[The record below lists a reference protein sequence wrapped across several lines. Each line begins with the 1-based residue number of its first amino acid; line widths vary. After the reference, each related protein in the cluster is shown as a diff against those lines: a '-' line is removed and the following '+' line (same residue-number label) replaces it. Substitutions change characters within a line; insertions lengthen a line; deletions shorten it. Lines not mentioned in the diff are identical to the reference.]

1 MASPVRDTH
10 SAIEMEER
18 AGLIN
23 HTGSPSRSIPSSSPS
38 STAGLDNLAR
48 SPTASSRMGSEEAE
62 VTSEVTSID
71 AGEVF
76 FSAPDL
82 RTPESS
88 GPHGLYMSDGVRR
101 IDYVLSFSIT
111 DPNIEAERQ
120 RLRNE
125 FEKNLEEEGLELERD
140 WVDPRPVLDNESDGN
155 GDNRL
160 KEGSKKTYFVRIHAP
175 WEVLTR
181 HAEISQVRMPIKS
194 PAVPVPAQG
203 VLQKVTA
210 CLERLLDPFRLP
222 EEVEARFKPK
232 KFTCPFNRERET
244 MFDIKEPASFF
255 RPHVRSRIA
264 YSILLR
270 NKFGHGATEFGDRI
284 AKALAL
290 GMYDGAYPIHDGDY
304 DDKAPDNDRK
314 TLYEH
319 WARFSCFLRYQPVDL
334 IRDYFGSKI
343 GFYFAWLGFY
353 TWMLFPAAILGLV
366 VFIYGIVTMWWENQV
381 SDEICKDY
389 FNETMCPLCDK
400 FCGYWSLGESCQS
413 AMASHLFDN
422 PATVFFAI
430 FMSLWS
436 TMFLELWKRRRHA
449 LQYLWDLQTFRQE
462 EERPRP
468 QFEAQV
474 RHTKRNWITQED
486 EPWLPFVY
494 RIPRYMLSAVLVLFA
509 IALAVGA
516 VFGVIMYRVSVQ
528 ASLALNRNE
537 LIATNANLVT
547 TATAATI
554 NLTIILILNTIY
566 SHIAE
571 YLTELEQPRTETEFD
586 DSFTFKMF
594 LLQFVNYYSAIF
606 YIAFFKGRLIG
617 RPGKYVYTLGY
628 RQEECSP
635 SGCLVELCMQLGI
648 TMAGSQLIAN
658 NLREIFLP
666 KILVWLNFRWLIQA
680 MAGKTEEERKKT
692 GLSRWE
698 LDYLHV
704 DIGPRGLFFEYLE
717 MVIQFGFVSLF
728 VAAFPLAPLLALINN
743 ILEIRLDA
751 QKFVCSLRRP
761 MVGRAADIG
770 VWYYILEAI
779 STISVCTNAFVI
791 AFTSEFIPRL
801 VYTRVYSPDGSLN
814 GYLNFSLSYF
824 EVKDFREENT
834 PRNPLHLGNNV
845 TFCRYRDLRE
855 PPWSE
860 DPYEYSN
867 AFWHVLAAR
876 LAFVVVFQNITFL
889 LTRFLDL
896 LIPDTSYDLQDAIK
910 MEEQLVS
917 RAILD
922 FELQRTKQRQRHN
935 RFRRQ
940 MTAPPATP
948 DHHVDSW
955 EANLHKRVSGISPSR
970 SQSFNPGRGQGRGQ
984 GQTSGTSSDYE
995 STV

>member
-48 SPTASSRMGSEEAE
+48 SPTASSRMGSDEAE

-140 WVDPRPVLDNESDGN
+140 WVDPRPVL
-155 GDNRL
+155 
-160 KEGSKKTYFVRIHAP
+160 GSKKTYFVRIHAP

-270 NKFGHGATEFGDRI
+270 NKFGHGATEFGI

-381 SDEICKDY
+381 SDEICRDY

-474 RHTKRNWITQED
+474 IFQVRHTKRNWITQED

-509 IALAVGA
+509 VM
-516 VFGVIMYRVSVQ
+516 FGVIMYRVALEVLTNFI
-528 ASLALNRNE
+528 ALA
-537 LIATNANLVT
+537 V
-547 TATAATI
+547 
-554 NLTIILILNTIY
+554 
-566 SHIAE
+566 
-571 YLTELEQPRTETEFD
+571 
-586 DSFTFKMF
+586 FT
-594 LLQFVNYYSAIF
+594 
-606 YIAFFKGRLIG
+606 GRLIG

-680 MAGKTEEERKKT
+680 MAGKSEEERKKT

-876 LAFVVVFQNITFL
+876 LAFVVVFQNITFS

-940 MTAPPATP
+940 MTAPPDEDEQHSPTPPATP

-984 GQTSGTSSDYE
+984 TSGTSSDYE

>member
-1 MASPVRDTH
+1 
-10 SAIEMEER
+10 
-18 AGLIN
+18 
-23 HTGSPSRSIPSSSPS
+23 
-38 STAGLDNLAR
+38 
-48 SPTASSRMGSEEAE
+48 
-62 VTSEVTSID
+62 
-71 AGEVF
+71 
-76 FSAPDL
+76 
-82 RTPESS
+82 
-88 GPHGLYMSDGVRR
+88 LYMSDGIRR
-101 IDYVLSFSIT
+101 IDYVLSYSIT

-140 WVDPRPVLDNESDGN
+140 W
-155 GDNRL
+155 
-160 KEGSKKTYFVRIHAP
+160 KTYFVRIHAP

-194 PAVPVPAQG
+194 PAVPVPAQ
-203 VLQKVTA
+203 VA
-210 CLERLLDPFRLP
+210 CPLLFSFRLP

-270 NKFGHGATEFGDRI
+270 NKFGHGATEFGI

-290 GMYDGAYPIHDGDY
+290 GMYDGAYPLHDGDY
-304 DDKAPDNDRK
+304 DDKAIDNDRK
-314 TLYEH
+314 VLYHH

-381 SDEICKDY
+381 SDEICNDY
-389 FNETMCPLCDK
+389 FNLTMCPLCDK

-413 AMASHLFDN
+413 AMVSVKGCLLDYFNLTMCPLCDK
-422 PATVFFAI
+422 FCGYW
-430 FMSLWS
+430 SLGES
-436 TMFLELWKRRRHA
+436 CQKVS
-449 LQYLWDLQTFRQE
+449 WDLQTFRQE
-462 EERPRP
+462 EERPMVWP
-468 QFEAQV
+468 KVTVVFQV

-486 EPWLPFVY
+486 EPWLPFIY

-509 IALAVGA
+509 VSIGTNIYRIPRYMLSAVLVLFA
-516 VFGVIMYRVSVQ
+516 VSIGTNIYR
-528 ASLALNRNE
+528 
-537 LIATNANLVT
+537 I
-547 TATAATI
+547 
-554 NLTIILILNTIY
+554 
-566 SHIAE
+566 
-571 YLTELEQPRTETEFD
+571 PRY
-586 DSFTFKMF
+586 M
-594 LLQFVNYYSAIF
+594 LSA
-606 YIAFFKGRLIG
+606 
-617 RPGKYVYTLGY
+617 
-628 RQEECSP
+628 EECSP

-648 TMAGSQLIAN
+648 TMAGSQLI
-658 NLREIFLP
+658 
-666 KILVWLNFRWLIQA
+666 LVWLNFRWLIQA
-680 MAGKTEEERKKT
+680 MAGKSEEERKKT

-824 EVKDFREENT
+824 EVEDFSEKNT
-834 PRNPLHLGNNV
+834 PRNPLHLGHNV

-855 PPWSE
+855 PPWAE

-922 FELQRTKQRQRHN
+922 FELQRTKQR
-935 RFRRQ
+935 
-940 MTAPPATP
+940 
-948 DHHVDSW
+948 
-955 EANLHKRVSGISPSR
+955 
-970 SQSFNPGRGQGRGQ
+970 
-984 GQTSGTSSDYE
+984 
-995 STV
+995 